1 MPKKHTKRW
10 YRHLNQADRDR
21 LQALRDVGTKQKE
34 IAVVLGVDPSTISR
48 EVARNRRKYRKR
60 KNISKNKNARYEAGV
75 AQHKAYVRR
84 KYAKYQ
90 GKKISED
97 EFLRAYIAA
106 GLKRY
111 RSPDEISGRMRR
123 EHQPFYAS
131 KTAIYEWLY
140 TAMGSRWYR
149 YLYTQ
154 RYRPRKRKGKKTKRV
169 LIPNRIGL
177 EARPLGATNRTR
189 YGHYEA
195 DTAVS
200 ARKTASKAALSVIYE
215 RKARYIEARKAPN
228 LRPVS
233 VIAALKDMQ
242 EYLAVKSMTFDNGI
256 ENTKHEE
263 LGLSTYFCDPY
274 SSWQKGGVEQA
285 IGMIRRFIPKKSDI
299 GEYSDE
305 YIQRVIEILNHK
317 PRKSL
322 QYKTAYEVMVEHN
335 LFLKNKNPEV
345 ALRG

>member
-1 MPKKHTKRW
+1 MKQKKK
-10 YRHLNQADRDR
+10 YRHLGQTKRDR
-21 LQALRDVGTKQKE
+21 IQALWDSGHQQRE
-34 IAVVLGVDPSTISR
+34 IAAIVGVHKSTISR
-48 EVARNRRKYRKR
+48 EIKRNRRRQRLKGGIRLGP
-60 KNISKNKNARYEAGV
+60 YEASI

-84 KYAKYQ
+84 KYSKYQ
-90 GKKISED
+90 GKKINED
-97 EFLRAYIAA
+97 GALHVYIVA

-111 RSPDEISGRMRR
+111 CSPDEISGRMRR

-140 TAMGSRWYR
+140 TAAGSRWYQ

-154 RYRPRKRKGKKTKRV
+154 RYRPRKRKSKKAKKS
-169 LIPNRIGL
+169 LIPNRTGL

-200 ARKTASKAALSVIYE
+200 AKKTASKVALSVIYE
-215 RKARYIEARKAPN
+215 RKARYIGARKVPN

-233 VIAALKDMQ
+233 VISALRGMR
-242 EYLAVKSMTFDNGI
+242 EEVAVKSVTFDNGI

-263 LGLSTYFCDPY
+263 LGLPTYFCDPY

-285 IGMIRRFIPKKSDI
+285 IGMIRRFIPKRSDI

-322 QYKTAYEVMVEHN
+322 QYKTPYEVMVEHN

>member
-1 MPKKHTKRW
+1 MKKKKK
-10 YRHLNQADRDR
+10 YQHLDQAKRDR
-21 LQALRDVGTKQKE
+21 VQALRDSGHKQPE
-34 IAVVLGVDPSTISR
+34 IANIIGVHKSTISR
-48 EVARNRRKYRKR
+48 EIKRNRRRRRLKGGVWPGP
-60 KNISKNKNARYEAGV
+60 YEASV

-90 GKKISED
+90 GKKISENSA
-97 EFLRAYIAA
+97 LQAYIIA
-106 GLKRY
+106 GLQRY

-123 EHQPFYAS
+123 ERQPFYAS

-140 TAMGSRWYR
+140 TAVGSRWYR
-149 YLYTQ
+149 YMYSQ
-154 RYRPRKRKGKKTKRV
+154 RYRPKRRRGKKAKKA

-177 EARPLGATNRTR
+177 EARPLGAANRTR

-195 DTAVS
+195 DTIVS
-200 ARKTASKAALSVIYE
+200 AKRTASKVALSVIYE
-215 RKARYIEARKAPN
+215 RKARYVEARRIPN

-233 VIAALKDMQ
+233 VAAALKDMR
-242 EYLAVKSMTFDNGI
+242 EELAVKSMTFDNGI

-263 LGLSTYFCDPY
+263 LELPTYFCDPY

-285 IGMIRRFIPKKSDI
+285 IKMIRRFIPKRSDI

-305 YIQRVIEILNHK
+305 YIQNVVEILNHK

-322 QYKTAYEVMVEHN
+322 QYRTPYEVMVEHN
-335 LFLKNKNPEV
+335 LFVKNKKPEV